1 MTERKDS
8 YAEKVNEA
16 RLLAEGLRQHL
27 AELTGVGLD
36 EAFIQDLEQ
45 QKGKVEEI
53 DAGQE
58 RLKADL
64 KSETQALNRE
74 MRTLAEIVSR
84 GRKLVKIQIPQSRW
98 KEFGIGDVQ

>member
-16 RLLAEGLRQHL
+16 RLLVEGLRQHL
-27 AELTGVGLD
+27 AELAGVGLD

-45 QKGKVEEI
+45 QKGKVEGI

-64 KSETQALNRE
+64 KSKTQALNRE